1 MVRVFVFSA
10 DFGVVRNDSDLA
22 AVLKRNWTIRQ
33 RVRGSVARSFLC
45 ASIPAGNRLVGL
57 SPRVPMG
64 RGQMWCPLL
73 LVLKA

>member
-10 DFGVVRNDSDLA
+10 DFGVVSNDSDLA
-22 AVLKRNWTIRQ
+22 ADFKRNWTIRQ
-33 RVRGSVARSFLC
+33 RVRGSVAR
-45 ASIPAGNRLVGL
+45 ASICGSISAGNGLVGL